1 MKLRHLSRVV
11 PLLVLIAACT
21 QSPPPLTQQEKQ
33 TVTELT
39 ANLQPRC
46 VGRYL
51 IDLPSDALAVGW
63 LTVQGVTF
71 EATPMT
77 REKFEQGMA
86 AHQAELKAKP
96 INRFGYRVL
105 YNYGPVPEL
114 PHSWYFV
121 TLQDLDDPGDLE
133 RAIEAYRW
141 DAGYQIKLRIEAS
154 DWVNSEY
161 KKKVKGTPY
170 AVPDDPIN
178 TVPEKVGLIIS
189 FIRRVRGRAD
199 DEIPTEPGVC
209 FQGGFLSRKAGDGED
224 ASALFALKDKTDV
237 SFDLDTHTDLREKPQ
252 DTLLNRLPEIR
263 SEIENPPTNGH
274 ILRSGT
280 VEVGGIKGEEAMMS
294 MTTTARIPGHGFTL
308 QANTATSGALTP
320 YLVLNMKNGAF
331 NNFTGN
337 TIEKAS
343 LTEAEAIALWDIVSR
358 TLRPRPNGF

>member
-1 MKLRHLSRVV
+1 M
-11 PLLVLIAACT
+11 AACT

-39 ANLQPRC
+39 KNLKPRC

-51 IDLPSDALAVGW
+51 IDLPNDALAVGW

-96 INRFGYRVL
+96 ISRFGYRVL
-105 YNYGPVPEL
+105 YKYGPVPEL

-121 TLQDLDDPGDLE
+121 TLKDLYDTADLE

-154 DWVNSEY
+154 DWVHSEY
-161 KKKVKGTPY
+161 KKKFDGTPY
-170 AVPDDPIN
+170 HAVFAENIN
-178 TVPEKVGLIIS
+178 DVPEKVGLIIS

-209 FQGGFLSRKAGDGED
+209 FQGGFLSLKAGDGED
-224 ASALFALKDKTDV
+224 VSALFALKDKPDV
-237 SFDLDTHTDLREKPQ
+237 SFDLETNTDLLDKPK

-263 SEIENPPTNGH
+263 ADIKDSHTNGH
-274 ILRSGT
+274 ILRADA
-280 VEVGGIKGEEAMMS
+280 VDLGGIKAEEVLLS
-294 MTTTARIPGHGFTL
+294 GITPARIDGHIFML
-308 QANTATSGALTP
+308 QANIATSGPLTP
-320 YLVLNMKNGAF
+320 HLELEMDNGNF
-331 NNFTGN
+331 SNFTGN
-337 TIEKAS
+337 KIEKAS
-343 LTEAEAIALWDIVSR
+343 LTEAEAIALWDVVSR